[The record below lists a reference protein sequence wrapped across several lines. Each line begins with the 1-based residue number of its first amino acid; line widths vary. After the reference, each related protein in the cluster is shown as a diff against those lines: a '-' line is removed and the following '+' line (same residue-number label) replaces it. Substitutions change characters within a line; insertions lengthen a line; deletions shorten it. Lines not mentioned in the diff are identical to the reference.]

1 MPMAPATGES
11 RSQALTKTLRDSHRD
26 RQSDVTET
34 QRHPAPFL
42 ARQSGAPSSGFPII
56 TALASAAAATYTK
69 QSLTIS

>member
-1 MPMAPATGES
+1 MAPATGES

-42 ARQSGAPSSGFPII
+42 ARQVRCFIFRFPDHHGASLGGCGDVP
-56 TALASAAAATYTK
+56 K
-69 QSLTIS
+69 QFLTIS

>member
-1 MPMAPATGES
+1 MAPATGDS

-42 ARQSGAPSSGFPII
+42 ARQSGASFSGFPII
-56 TALASAAAATYTK
+56 TTQAPKAAAMCMK
-69 QSLTIS
+69 QFLTIS